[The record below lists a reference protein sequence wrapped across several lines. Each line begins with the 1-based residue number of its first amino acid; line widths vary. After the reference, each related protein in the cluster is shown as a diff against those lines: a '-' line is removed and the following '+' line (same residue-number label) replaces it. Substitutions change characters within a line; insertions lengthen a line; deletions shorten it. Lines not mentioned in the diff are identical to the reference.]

1 MYLNNHK
8 EINFLYYTPKHYP
21 FKFCFMWSIQMKCDQ
36 IEALILRI
44 LNLPVSFSSN
54 KLAIKASLCI
64 NLQMNKDFG
73 VISTL
78 VPGCCCINY

>member
-8 EINFLYYTPKHYP
+8 EINFLYYALQHHP
-21 FKFCFMWSIQMKCDQ
+21 FKVCFMCCIQMKCDQ
-36 IEALILRI
+36 IEALKLRI
-44 LNLPVSFSSN
+44 LNILISFLSN
-54 KLAIKASLCI
+54 KLAIKASLRV